1 MPFRADKVRGHAEH
15 VLDAFLRLRA
25 TYAVLDPLLFN
36 SELRARWTSGAGIRG
51 RETLVASL
59 LYMCVLEASKLATD
73 RYSQTPSLRNLDASL
88 DDKAVVAELR
98 NSYAEWN
105 LPSNSDDPDVIRLLE
120 RMEAQEKTVREAE
133 FNSLVSEFRQG
144 WSEFVSSNTFG
155 AFKTLRDKVIAHT
168 KCVMR
173 TTSTVLTTWPPSDSG
188 SLTFERW
195 FINWSRL
202 LTGPIWFSVQR
213 LSTSRIPVA
222 NSELPRTISGK

>member
-105 LPSNSDDPDVIRLLE
+105 LPSNSSGRHSTPRANGSAGENRAGGGV
-120 RMEAQEKTVREAE
+120 QQFGV
-133 FNSLVSEFRQG
+133 G
-144 WSEFVSSNTFG
+144 VSS
-155 AFKTLRDKVIAHT
+155 
-168 KCVMR
+168 
-173 TTSTVLTTWPPSDSG
+173 
-188 SLTFERW
+188 
-195 FINWSRL
+195 RL
-202 LTGPIWFSVQR
+202 V
-213 LSTSRIPVA
+213 
-222 NSELPRTISGK
+222 